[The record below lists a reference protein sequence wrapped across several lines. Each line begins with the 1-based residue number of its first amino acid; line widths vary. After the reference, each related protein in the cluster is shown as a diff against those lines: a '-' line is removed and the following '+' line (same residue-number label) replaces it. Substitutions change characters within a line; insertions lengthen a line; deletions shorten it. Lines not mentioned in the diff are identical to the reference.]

1 MGFKRRN
8 FTGTLKVE
16 ITKILAT
23 ASDGISKKDLLGNLR
38 KAPGLRV
45 SIRRLGLALNRLLA
59 DGKIDMVGS
68 RGGARFKN
76 K

>member
-16 ITKILAT
+16 ITKILAAT
-23 ASDGISKKDLLGNLR
+23 DGLSKKDLLSILR

-59 DGKIDMVGS
+59 DGKIVMVGS
-68 RGGARFKN
+68 RGGARFTN